1 MPKPGKV
8 GFARGFMV
16 DQRALEL
23 VAVFLAVLI
32 PTALIALSLTD
43 AAASVGPPDAFGDG
57 AQGEATAGAAWAIA
71 EVFVAIGILVAA
83 FVYRKLPEWAQ
94 ELVVTNLGILVL
106 MWFGANAQSAGY
118 FGVYAGSIVALYT
131 AYKVTDEFG
140 VYWALNNVFCVLFA
154 IAGGLM
160 LGMLFGVPGMILA
173 IVGLTIYDH
182 VFANQKKWMFTLG
195 ETILKA
201 RLPAIFI
208 RPAAWRMQWDE
219 LLESFGMTDE
229 DEESDDE
236 DDGSWGLGTADL
248 MIPAGF
254 VAAVATA
261 PAGVVATFGPVALA
275 AVAVGVLVACFRLRW
290 EMETRGSGA
299 GLPALSAGAL
309 VPYVAIVALAAVV

>member
-1 MPKPGKV
+1 MTTIQ
-8 GFARGFMV
+8 RGFMV
-16 DQRALEL
+16 DQRAIEL
-23 VAVFLAVLI
+23 VAVFLAVLV

-43 AAASVGPPDAFGDG
+43 AAASIGPPDAFGDG

-94 ELVVTNLGILVL
+94 ELVATNLVILIL
-106 MWFGANAQSAGY
+106 MWFGANAQSEGFFAT
-118 FGVYAGSIVALYT
+118 YAGSLAGLYT
-131 AYKVTDEFG
+131 AYKITDEFG
-140 VYWALNNVFCVLFA
+140 VYWALNNVFCILFA

-182 VFANQKKWMFTLG
+182 VFANKKKWMFTLG
-195 ETILKA
+195 STILKA
-201 RLPAIFI
+201 RLPAVFI
-208 RPAAWRMQWDE
+208 RPSSWRMQWDE
-219 LLESFGMTDE
+219 LLESFGMLGDGE
-229 DEESDDE
+229 DDEESDDE

-261 PAGVVATFGPVALA
+261 PGGVVATFGPVALA

-309 VPYVAIVALAAVV
+309 VPYIALVGVAALA